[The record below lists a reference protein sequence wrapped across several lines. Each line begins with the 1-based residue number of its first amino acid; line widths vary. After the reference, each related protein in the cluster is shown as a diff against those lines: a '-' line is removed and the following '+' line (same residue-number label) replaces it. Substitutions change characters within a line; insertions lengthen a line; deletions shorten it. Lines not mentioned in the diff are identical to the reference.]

1 MINFSSSDKKN
12 LIKFIFLFFSF
23 SFIFAPF
30 NLKAN
35 DSFELS
41 NEETK
46 NDIYKS
52 KFNLDIDYFETKP
65 STEYILGPGDKIS
78 ITSLQFELDQILNS
92 ANIENQVMVPE
103 NSDLE
108 YKKRF
113 SYLVDGDGR
122 ISLPRLKNIYV
133 EGLTIDELT
142 FLLTKR
148 YAEFFINPEINVDI
162 LTYRD
167 IDVYLEGEVASPG
180 LYTLPGQYIT
190 PLSNANLSESLNR
203 INNSNPGK
211 GKVTSR
217 KPLTSIFPKLYDA
230 IKFSGGI
237 TTYSDLTNI
246 EIIRRNN
253 ISNGGGKIKAKIDF
267 LEFINYGDNKNN
279 IRLYDG
285 DIIKIPKSNV
295 ELTEQLS
302 KAIKTNLS
310 PQFINVIV
318 AGRVEQ
324 PGKLILN
331 RSTSLSDAIEIS
343 GGIKVVSGP
352 IFFYRYSSDGL
363 VDRRRFRYKAKSKR
377 GSYKN
382 PILRNGD
389 VVIVGKSGFNKTTE
403 LLREVTQPFIG
414 INATYELIEKL
425 VD

>member
-1 MINFSSSDKKN
+1 MINFLKFDKKN
-12 LIKFIFLFFSF
+12 LINFIFLFFSF

-35 DSFELS
+35 DAIKLS

-46 NDIYKS
+46 DDIYKS
-52 KFNLDIDYFETKP
+52 KFNLDTDYFENKP
-65 STEYILGPGDKIS
+65 STEYILGPGDRIS
-78 ITSLQFELDQILNS
+78 ITSLQFELDKILNLS
-92 ANIENQVMVPE
+92 DIENQVVVPS

-113 SYLVDGDGR
+113 SYLVNGDGR
-122 ISLPRLKNIYV
+122 ISLPRVKDIYV

-148 YAEFFINPEINVDI
+148 FSQYFINPEINVEI

-167 IDVYLEGEVASPG
+167 IEVYLEGEVATPG
-180 LYTLPGQYIT
+180 LYTLPGQYFN
-190 PLSNANLSESLNR
+190 PLSTNDLSQLFRN
-203 INNSNPGK
+203 IDDPK
-211 GKVTSR
+211 PTKVTSE
-217 KPLTSIFPKLYDA
+217 KPLISIFPKLYDA

-237 TTYSDLTNI
+237 TSYSDLTKI
-246 EIIRRNN
+246 EIIRRNT

-267 LEFINYGDNKNN
+267 LEFINYGDDKNN
-279 IRLYDG
+279 VRLYDG

-295 ELTEQLS
+295 ELTKQLS

-310 PQFINVIV
+310 PQFINVLV

-324 PGKLILN
+324 PGKLTLN
-331 RSTSLSDAIEIS
+331 RSNTLTDAIEIT

-352 IFFYRYSSDGL
+352 IFFYRYSAEGL
-363 VDRRRFRYKAKSKR
+363 IDKRRFRYKANSKR

-389 VVIVGKSGFNKTTE
+389 VIIVGKSGFNKTTE
-403 LLREVTQPFIG
+403 LLKEVTQPFLG
-414 INATYELIEKL
+414 INATYELIEK
-425 VD
+425 

>member
-1 MINFSSSDKKN
+1 MINFLKFDKKN
-12 LIKFIFLFFSF
+12 LINFIFLFFSF

-35 DSFELS
+35 DAIKLS

-46 NDIYKS
+46 DDIYKS
-52 KFNLDIDYFETKP
+52 KFNLDTDYFENKP
-65 STEYILGPGDKIS
+65 STEYILGPGDRIS
-78 ITSLQFELDQILNS
+78 ITSLQFELDKILNLS
-92 ANIENQVMVPE
+92 DIENQVVVPS

-113 SYLVDGDGR
+113 SYLVNGDGR
-122 ISLPRLKNIYV
+122 ISLPRVKDIYV

-148 YAEFFINPEINVDI
+148 FSQYFINPEINVEI

-167 IDVYLEGEVASPG
+167 IEVYLEGEVATPG
-180 LYTLPGQYIT
+180 LYTLPGQYFN
-190 PLSNANLSESLNR
+190 PLSTNDLSQLFRN
-203 INNSNPGK
+203 IDDPK
-211 GKVTSR
+211 PTKVTSE
-217 KPLTSIFPKLYDA
+217 KPLISIFPKLYDA

-237 TTYSDLTNI
+237 TSYSDLTKI
-246 EIIRRNN
+246 EIIRRNT

-267 LEFINYGDNKNN
+267 LEFINYGDDKNN
-279 IRLYDG
+279 VRLYDG

-295 ELTEQLS
+295 ELTKQLS

-310 PQFINVIV
+310 PQFINVLV

-324 PGKLILN
+324 PGKLTLN
-331 RSTSLSDAIEIS
+331 RSNTLTDAIEIT

-352 IFFYRYSSDGL
+352 IFFYRYSAEGL
-363 VDRRRFRYKAKSKR
+363 IDKRRFRYKANSKR

-389 VVIVGKSGFNKTTE
+389 VIIVGKSGFNKTTE
-403 LLREVTQPFIG
+403 LLKEVTQPFLG

>member
-1 MINFSSSDKKN
+1 MINFLKFDKKN
-12 LIKFIFLFFSF
+12 LINFIFLFFSF

-35 DSFELS
+35 DAIKLS
-41 NEETK
+41 NEEK
-46 NDIYKS
+46 KDDIYKS
-52 KFNLDIDYFETKP
+52 KFNLDTDYFENKP
-65 STEYILGPGDKIS
+65 STEYILGPGDRIS
-78 ITSLQFELDQILNS
+78 ITSLQFELDKILNLS
-92 ANIENQVMVPE
+92 DIENQVVVPS

-113 SYLVDGDGR
+113 SYLVNGDGR
-122 ISLPRLKNIYV
+122 ISLPRVKDIYV

-148 YAEFFINPEINVDI
+148 FSQYFINPEINVEI

-167 IDVYLEGEVASPG
+167 IEVYVEGEVATPG
-180 LYTLPGQYIT
+180 LYTLPGQYFN
-190 PLSNANLSESLNR
+190 PLSTNDLSQLFRN
-203 INNSNPGK
+203 IDDPK
-211 GKVTSR
+211 PTKVTSE
-217 KPLTSIFPKLYDA
+217 KPLISIFPKLYDA

-237 TTYSDLTNI
+237 TSYSDLTKI
-246 EIIRRNN
+246 EIIRRNT

-267 LEFINYGDNKNN
+267 LEFINYGDDKNN
-279 IRLYDG
+279 VRLYDG

-295 ELTEQLS
+295 ELTKQLS

-310 PQFINVIV
+310 PQFINVLV

-324 PGKLILN
+324 PGKLTLN
-331 RSTSLSDAIEIS
+331 RSNTLTDAIEIT

-352 IFFYRYSSDGL
+352 IFFYRYSAEGL
-363 VDRRRFRYKAKSKR
+363 IDKRRFRYKANSKR

-389 VVIVGKSGFNKTTE
+389 VIIVGKSGFNKTTE
-403 LLREVTQPFIG
+403 LLKEVTQPFLG